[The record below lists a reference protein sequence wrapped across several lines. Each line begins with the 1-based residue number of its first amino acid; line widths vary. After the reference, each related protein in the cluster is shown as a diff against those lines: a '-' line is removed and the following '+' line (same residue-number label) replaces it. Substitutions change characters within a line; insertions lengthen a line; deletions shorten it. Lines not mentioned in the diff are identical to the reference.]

1 MSMKPDSEEDHACE
15 KKEDESIGQLKT
27 EGDEEPSI
35 YINNERGDD
44 YQEQLGMP
52 DEENMRSW
60 SHHYSTDTVD
70 DPIFR
75 AAMRG
80 YDAVSFVF
88 GLEVT
93 WDLIQ
98 QRQQEEEEKQAMLEL
113 EAMQEME
120 QANAAKGDDS
130 DDKSSDEESD
140 NEETKPQKKKRQ
152 KKEAVKEDNSSSDE
166 ESEDDEILDDAEA
179 KMIQGKLKLDYITIL
194 FLHVYQWEANP
205 ISPHTF
211 VICYLLW

>member
-1 MSMKPDSEEDHACE
+1 MVPKLMSMKPDSEEDHACE

-35 YINNERGDD
+35 YLNNERGDD

-98 QRQQEEEEKQAMLEL
+98 QRRRSIGITAQTTDVKQLRSKL
-113 EAMQEME
+113 
-120 QANAAKGDDS
+120 
-130 DDKSSDEESD
+130 
-140 NEETKPQKKKRQ
+140 TR
-152 KKEAVKEDNSSSDE
+152 
-166 ESEDDEILDDAEA
+166 SE
-179 KMIQGKLKLDYITIL
+179 
-194 FLHVYQWEANP
+194 
-205 ISPHTF
+205 
-211 VICYLLW
+211 